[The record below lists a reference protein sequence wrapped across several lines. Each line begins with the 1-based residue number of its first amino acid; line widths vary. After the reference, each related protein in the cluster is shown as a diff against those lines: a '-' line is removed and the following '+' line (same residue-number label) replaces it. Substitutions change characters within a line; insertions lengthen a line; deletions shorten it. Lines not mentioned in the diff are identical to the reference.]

1 MQRQYD
7 MRRGT
12 DNDVD
17 VQEVRSGSAA
27 MCCAAVAVALVVV
40 VVVIVV
46 VMAIVMVTGGE
57 RGWTI
62 SDQSDQSRSSR

>member
-40 VVVIVV
+40 VIVV
-46 VMAIVMVTGGE
+46 VMAIVMAIGGE
-57 RGWTI
+57 RGSTI
-62 SDQSDQSRSSR
+62 SDQSRSSR